1 VFDGDGFGLG
11 LTVVTLDDPDLPPGF
26 ADEVRPRWTDILPPG
41 VRSRAGQA
49 MELNRVQ
56 AEKARMFAY
65 EAELIC
71 RFADNCPEDAVLVDE
86 RIGPDRAP
94 EQREPQIS
102 EFFVDELAAALD
114 TSVTSAS
121 YTWIAAQTLVQRLPG
136 TWAALADGELDVPRG
151 KAIIT
156 EVGRSPSSEPAVLL
170 AVEAAVLPRARELTV
185 TALRAAVRAELVARD
200 AEFAER
206 RRRWAERNADA
217 SVRPDPDAPG
227 RADLVAGMSTEDAHA
242 CWAVADR
249 IARAAKAAGDPRPLG
264 VLRAQAVRD
273 RILGVE
279 GDTPPITAH
288 VTVIAPLD
296 ALEHAARDEA
306 AAPPAAPPSDA
317 DEPTPATV
325 DTAIP
330 AQAHPGIT
338 DAGDA
343 GSGGATF
350 AIFRPDG
357 RPAPGA
363 LGHPGAD
370 PTGRRTPIGEVNG
383 QPITHT
389 HLRELLERLDA
400 LCPGGLQ
407 PPAGGGLAIA
417 LTDPDGVLRAVLSR
431 PTLQRLVR
439 RGCPDHPP
447 GGDCGCGLLD
457 RPPPVDRYRP
467 SAAQY
472 AFVRTRDRRCR
483 MPGCTARAAW
493 ADLDHVLAH
502 ARGGATACENLCCL
516 CRRHHRLKTF
526 ARGWTVRMDPDGTYT
541 VTTPSG
547 LTRTTRPPG
556 MHTAGATARGTP
568 AGPAPSGA
576 DPAEDPPPF

>member
-71 RFADNCPEDAVLVDE
+71 RFADNCPEDTVLVDE
-86 RIGPDRAP
+86 KIGPDRAP

-121 YTWIAAQTLVQRLPG
+121 YTWIAAQTLVHRLPG

-156 EVGRSPSSEPAVLL
+156 EVGRSPSTEPAVLL

-249 IARAAKAAGDPRPLG
+249 IARAGKAAGDPRPLG

-273 RILGVE
+273 RILGAE
-279 GDTPPITAH
+279 GDTPTISAQ
-288 VTVIAPLD
+288 VTVLAPLD
-296 ALEHAARDEA
+296 ALEHATETRPEA
-306 AAPPAAPPSDA
+306 AAP
-317 DEPTPATV
+317 TV
-325 DTAIP
+325 VLDGAN
-330 AQAHPGIT
+330 

-343 GSGGATF
+343 AGGATF

-357 RPAPGA
+357 RPAPA
-363 LGHPGAD
+363 AD

-556 MHTAGATARGTP
+556 MHTPGATARGTP
-568 AGPAPSGA
+568 AGPAPPTPA
-576 DPAEDPPPF
+576 DDPPPF

>member
-1 VFDGDGFGLG
+1 
-11 LTVVTLDDPDLPPGF
+11 
-26 ADEVRPRWTDILPPG
+26 
-41 VRSRAGQA
+41 
-49 MELNRVQ
+49 
-56 AEKARMFAY
+56 
-65 EAELIC
+65 
-71 RFADNCPEDAVLVDE
+71 
-86 RIGPDRAP
+86 
-94 EQREPQIS
+94 
-102 EFFVDELAAALD
+102 
-114 TSVTSAS
+114 
-121 YTWIAAQTLVQRLPG
+121 
-136 TWAALADGELDVPRG
+136 
-151 KAIIT
+151 
-156 EVGRSPSSEPAVLL
+156 
-170 AVEAAVLPRARELTV
+170 VEAAVLPRARELTV
-185 TALRAAVRAELVARD
+185 TALRAAVRSELVAHD

-249 IARAAKAAGDPRPLG
+249 IARAGKAAGDPRPLG

-273 RILGVE
+273 RILGAE
-279 GDTPPITAH
+279 GDTPTISAQ
-288 VTVIAPLD
+288 VTVLAPLD
-296 ALEHAARDEA
+296 ALEHATETRPEA
-306 AAPPAAPPSDA
+306 AAP
-317 DEPTPATV
+317 TV
-325 DTAIP
+325 VLDGAN
-330 AQAHPGIT
+330 

-343 GSGGATF
+343 AGGATF

-357 RPAPGA
+357 RPAPA
-363 LGHPGAD
+363 AD

-556 MHTAGATARGTP
+556 LHNP
-568 AGPAPSGA
+568 GPASPPP
-576 DPAEDPPPF
+576 DPADDPPPF